1 MAIADQDAQGK
12 QEQQLKQGYK
22 VRQVTHYQP
31 SWRENGRGEPGSFFI
46 QLILDHGVEEYILEP
61 AAADADVL
69 LKLLAQNS
77 YIGFDLERKV
87 LMFSNTSA
95 VQ

>member
-1 MAIADQDAQGK
+1 MAASDQDAQGQ

-31 SWRENGRGEPGSFFI
+31 SWRETQRGQPGSFYI

-61 AAADADVL
+61 TAEDADVL
-69 LKLLAQNS
+69 LKLLARDS
-77 YIGFDLERKV
+77 YVGFDMERKV
-87 LMFSNTSA
+87 LMFSNLSA
-95 VQ
+95 VK

>member
-1 MAIADQDAQGK
+1 MAAADQDEQGR
-12 QEQQLKQGYK
+12 QEQQLRQGYK

-31 SWRENGRGEPGSFFI
+31 SWRELQRGAPGSFSI

-61 AAADADVL
+61 AAEDADVL

-77 YIGFDLERKV
+77 YIGFDMERKV
-87 LMFSNTSA
+87 LMFSNLSA
-95 VQ
+95 TK